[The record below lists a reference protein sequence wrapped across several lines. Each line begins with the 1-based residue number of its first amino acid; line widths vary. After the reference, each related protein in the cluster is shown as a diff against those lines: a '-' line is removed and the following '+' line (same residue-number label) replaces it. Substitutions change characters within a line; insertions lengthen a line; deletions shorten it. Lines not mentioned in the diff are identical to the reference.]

1 MPQNKVYTYNIKIKH
16 HRDLPPKYLE
26 LIRDM
31 LFKFIGDIP
40 ITRITIL
47 KLMVIEK
54 RIMTTKLNNQYLF
67 FLFLYN

>member
-1 MPQNKVYTYNIKIKH
+1 MYTYNIKVRH

-40 ITRITIL
+40 ITQITITQTHGNR
-47 KLMVIEK
+47 KK
-54 RIMTTKLNNQYLF
+54 NHDYKTK
-67 FLFLYN
+67 

>member
-1 MPQNKVYTYNIKIKH
+1 MPQNKMYTYNIKVRH

-40 ITRITIL
+40 ITQITITQTHGNR
-47 KLMVIEK
+47 KK
-54 RIMTTKLNNQYLF
+54 NHDYKTK
-67 FLFLYN
+67 